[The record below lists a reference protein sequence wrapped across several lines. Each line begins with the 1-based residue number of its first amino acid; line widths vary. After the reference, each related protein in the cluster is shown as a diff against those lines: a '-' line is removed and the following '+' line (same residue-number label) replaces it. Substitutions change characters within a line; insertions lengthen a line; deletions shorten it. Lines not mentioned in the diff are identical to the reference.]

1 MPKGP
6 RLSDYDKD
14 IIAQI
19 YNRNRG
25 SKAELI
31 RHLASQRLHREIG
44 LSTIQRELAKL
55 RVDKRRVSTDPID
68 DQWSLA
74 SLSTYPIDS
83 KDINF
88 LLFIQATFEENVLDQ
103 LKQFNKQKLPQLPF
117 MTNRLAIWISRLLP
131 LISSDPGYIKDNSLW
146 IPSPSDPNI
155 HKWNDWVDDLVTI
168 AMFYSDYEISCE
180 LTGIRPV
187 NTINFDAPTLFDMK
201 RHIIMYHQAIMKN
214 LGIES
219 TDDPD
224 LLNKMKVMDIR
235 DLAPKGGKRNARPYN
250 KKR

>member
-19 YNRNRG
+19 YSRNRG
-25 SKAELI
+25 SKADAI

-44 LSTIQRELAKL
+44 LSTIQRELATL
-55 RVDKRRVSTDPID
+55 RFNKRRGSTDPID

-103 LKQFNKQKLPQLPF
+103 FKQLSNEELPQLPF
-117 MTNRLAIWISRLLP
+117 MTNRLAIWICRLLP
-131 LISSDPGYIKDNSLW
+131 LISSDSGYIKDNRMW

-155 HKWNDWVDDLVTI
+155 HKWSDWVDDLVSI
-168 AMFYSDYEISCE
+168 AMWYSNYEMSCE
-180 LTGIRPV
+180 LKGIRPV
-187 NTINFDAPTLFDMK
+187 NTIYFDAPSLFDMK
-201 RHIIMYHQAIMKN
+201 RHIIIYHQAIMKSR
-214 LGIES
+214 GIES

-224 LLNKMKVMDIR
+224 LLDKIKVIDIR
-235 DLAPKGGKRNARPYN
+235 DIAPKGGNRNARPYN